1 MPRLRPALRF
11 TLPGLDVDSATEVVD
26 ILAGRLVALIDLSL
40 VLKHV
45 HWNVVGP
52 SFIGVHLMLDPQV
65 VAVGEMADTLAERI
79 AALGASPDGLAGH
92 IVETRAW
99 DEYPLGRATTARH
112 LAALDRAFNGVISSH
127 RVAIDRLDSLDP
139 VSQDVLI
146 GQTGLLEKF
155 QWLVR
160 AHLESDIDSLEV
172 GASE

>member
-1 MPRLRPALRF
+1 MPRLRSALRF
-11 TLPGLDVDSATEVVD
+11 TLPGLDVDSATEVVE
-26 ILAGRLVALIDLSL
+26 ILAGRLVALVDLSL

-65 VAVGEMADTLAERI
+65 VAVGAMADTLAERI

-92 IVETRAW
+92 IVDTRAW

-112 LAALDRAFNGVISSH
+112 LAALDDSFSGVIRSH
-127 RVAIDRLDSLDP
+127 RKAIDSLDTIDP
-139 VSQDVLI
+139 VSQDVLV

-155 QWLVR
+155 QWFVR
-160 AHLESDIDSLEV
+160 AHLESDVGSL
-172 GASE
+172 GAGESE